1 MRRTTPLR
9 NVLITLFCTTLLPV
23 FVLFQPFS
31 AGEQRV
37 LAAPLQQ
44 SAGFQFSPNT
54 ATVNAGAGETIII
67 STLVLQNRTGAD
79 ATFDLTLTDIPTGWN
94 FRFTSTPITIAN
106 NQNATTTV
114 RIAIP
119 ANTSPGG
126 YDLTAVATRQGITP
140 SQTTSAFIR
149 INVTPPATVTQSPTP
164 ATPTVGPTAT
174 PRPICVGGQQ
184 EFNDPGN
191 VREDAQLIRVNVPET
206 HGLCSINEETRS
218 FDVDWFF
225 FGAGAGK
232 VYTIDINQMSAGMDL
247 VLELYDANGVQV
259 AFNDDFFQ
267 RNPNNTSDIR
277 PRIQSWRAPYEGFFY
292 ILVRDKLNTSG
303 GDRTYQIEVR
313 AESFGPTPTQIA
325 ELCIDLYEQDGLPE
339 TAKDI
344 FPNEI
349 QPQHVLC
356 PTGDADW
363 VRFYGAA
370 GKSYFMFTD
379 TRQYKNNPDFNRET
393 QSGADTIMFLF
404 DRDGVTKLD
413 ESDDIPD
420 SLDSEIRFVPPVDGF
435 YFVQV
440 KNRGDLG
447 SQFIRYDLTLK
458 LCVSGDTACGRAQ
471 PIAVPQQTPNPGA
484 GITPTPDPGFIVA
497 TPGPSP
503 LPSVRPS
510 ASPSPSTSPT
520 FLSFSRVWQRADQPV
535 AAGQVSRSWMWG
547 PRPLQRISEDYSNA
561 PGGDRLV
568 EYYDKARMEITDP
581 AANRSSQWYVTNGLL
596 VVEMARGQMQTGDT
610 TFASRAAATIP
621 IAGDQDDTNAPIYA
635 SLTGV
640 IARNDGDRTG
650 EYVAETLQ
658 RNGQTGDYSGER
670 QEAAR
675 LVRYVPETGHN
686 IAQAFWSFLNTR
698 GTISENNR
706 TREGQVIDWLFTLG
720 YPISDPYWA
729 NVTVGGEPRQV
740 LVQPFER
747 RVLTY
752 DPTNP
757 AGWQVEMGNVGR
769 HYFEWRYGRELPAD

>member
-9 NVLITLFCTTLLPV
+9 NAAIATILAMLLSFGWWLPAVMAQGTAVIRPTDNIFVVTGEPGSVVEKSFTITNNTGNQVTYTLSAGTNTTPANLVTITFPSQQIV
-23 FVLFQPFS
+23 VGPGPNTSQSFTVLFNF
-31 AGEQRV
+31 
-37 LAAPLQQ
+37 AA
-44 SAGFQFSPNT
+44 T
-54 ATVNAGAGETIII
+54 APSGTKLG
-67 STLVLQNRTGAD
+67 
-79 ATFDLTLTDIPTGWN
+79 
-94 FRFTSTPITIAN
+94 
-106 NQNATTTV
+106 TTT
-114 RIAIP
+114 ITASATGSTGSTILQ
-119 ANTSPGG
+119 
-126 YDLTAVATRQGITP
+126 LT
-140 SQTTSAFIR
+140 TTGTA
-149 INVTPPATVTQSPTP
+149 PT
-164 ATPTVGPTAT
+164 ATPTATGTIGPTGLPSPTQT

-510 ASPSPSTSPT
+510 ASPSPSTLPT

-686 IAQAFWSFLNTR
+686 IAQAFWSFLNAR

-706 TREGQVIDWLFTLG
+706 TRQGQVIEWLFTLG

-769 HYFEWRYGRELPAD
+769 HYFEWRYGRELPES